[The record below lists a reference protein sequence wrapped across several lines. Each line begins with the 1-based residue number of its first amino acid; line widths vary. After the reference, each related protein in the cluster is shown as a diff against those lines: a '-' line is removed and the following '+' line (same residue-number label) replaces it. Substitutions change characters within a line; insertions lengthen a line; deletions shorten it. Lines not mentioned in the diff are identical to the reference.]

1 MTYTVIVSVG
11 KTDRV
16 FKDVHEFWI
25 DPTMLVL
32 DMGDHQIT
40 VQDYDGLIIKRDQGS
55 NAADSGGGR

>member
-40 VQDYDGLIIKRDQGS
+40 VQDYDGLIIKGD
-55 NAADSGGGR
+55 DDE